1 LAISVILPSNVV
13 AQVRRL
19 AKARR
24 LSAGRMLV
32 DFAGRFGDATDPA
45 QVERQGDQMGRM
57 VFDN

>member
-1 LAISVILPSNVV
+1 LPSNVV

-24 LSAGRMLV
+24 LSAGRMWV
-32 DFAGRFGDATDPA
+32 DFAGRFGDAIDPA
-45 QVERQGDQMGRM
+45 PAERQGDQMGRM